1 MNKILVAKEFA
12 RKAHVG
18 QFRKYT
24 GEPYIVHPFRVAAKV
39 LSLPEATEDMVA
51 AAYLHDVIEDCGVTA
66 QQLADSFGPRVADY
80 VVGLTSFSKQCQS
93 KANRAERK
101 KMDLDYLR
109 RQPNEVHIIK
119 MCDRIDNLRDM
130 RETCDS
136 PSFLE
141 KYLKESFDLCQVLR
155 PAHEQLGFELNALI
169 LDELNDQSYNNI
181 IV

>member
-130 RETCDS
+130 RQTCDS
-136 PSFLE
+136 KDFLE
-141 KYLKESFDLCQVLR
+141 KYLRESKDLYQVLAS
-155 PAHEQLGFELNALI
+155 AHHELALE
-169 LDELNDQSYNNI
+169 LDYIIHNDI
-181 IV
+181 K